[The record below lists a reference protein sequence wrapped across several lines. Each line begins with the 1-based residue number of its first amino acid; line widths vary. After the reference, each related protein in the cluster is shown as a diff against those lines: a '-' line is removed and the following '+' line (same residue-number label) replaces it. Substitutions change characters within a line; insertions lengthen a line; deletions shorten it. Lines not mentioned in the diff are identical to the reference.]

1 MANILKG
8 YPHKFSSSLGSDFCD
23 HDDIG
28 SLFEAD
34 PEVIFIESDKVVEY
48 SCLLL
53 PDLPPLYEKNQ

>member
-8 YPHKFSSSLGSDFCD
+8 YPHQFSSSLGSDFCD
-23 HDDIG
+23 HEDIG

-48 SCLLL
+48 SCLT
-53 PDLPPLYEKNQ
+53 